1 MQKVNI
7 FAQFAKGGTFYK
19 SEMCLSSNTVNEIL
33 DSCELSNVG
42 AHVYLDGEY
51 IPLIDRCRTLSALKA
66 RNPAFLSV
74 KYGEMKTDLK
84 REKRKTNTP
93 EQDQR

>member
-19 SEMCLSSNTVNEIL
+19 SEVCLSSNTLDEIL
-33 DSCELSNVG
+33 ESCELSKVG

-51 IPLIDRCRTLSALKA
+51 IPLADRSRTLNALKA
-66 RNPAFLSV
+66 RNPAFPSV
-74 KYGEMKTDLK
+74 KYGEFKTDLK
-84 REKRKTNTP
+84 RVERRTNMP
-93 EQDQR
+93 EQDRR